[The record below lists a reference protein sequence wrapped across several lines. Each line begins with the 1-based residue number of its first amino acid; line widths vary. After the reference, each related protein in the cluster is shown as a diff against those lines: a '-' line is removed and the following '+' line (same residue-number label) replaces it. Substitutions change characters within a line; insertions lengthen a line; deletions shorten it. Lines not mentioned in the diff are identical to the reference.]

1 MIKSTVK
8 TKYQKKYLKR
18 EKKALQ
24 SELRTLKTRQ
34 VKAVR
39 ESVKYKE
46 EYMGSTSF
54 S

>member
-1 MIKSTVK
+1 MK
-8 TKYQKKYLKR
+8 TKYQKRYLKR
-18 EKKALQ
+18 EMEAVQ

-34 VKAVR
+34 VKAAG